1 MKNIYDYLEQ
11 FNIQYKRYD
20 HPPLHTMDD
29 ASKFYELHNVSWV
42 WENKN
47 LFLRNDK
54 KDKYI
59 LVTMFGYKRLDI
71 KKIAEIF
78 GEKRLSFAS
87 DEDLFRFLKIYPW
100 SVSPFA
106 LINDLDNLVEFVL
119 DKSIFDYQR
128 TLFHP
133 LDNTV
138 SLEIDVED
146 LNNFLNSIWKKINIL
161 DI

>member
-1 MKNIYDYLEQ
+1 MKNIYEILNQ
-11 FNIQYKRYD
+11 FNILYNRYD

-29 ASKFYELHNVSWV
+29 ASKFYELYKLSWI

-47 LFLRNDK
+47 LFLCNDK
-54 KDKYI
+54 KNKYI
-59 LVTMFGYKRLDI
+59 LVTMYGYKRLDI
-71 KKIAEIF
+71 KKIAENF

-87 DEDLFRFLKIYPW
+87 DDDLYRYLKIYPW

-119 DKSIFDYQR
+119 DKSIFDYQK

-138 SLEIDVED
+138 SLEIFVED
-146 LNNFLNSIWKKINIL
+146 LSNFLNSIGKKINIL